1 MIPGLIAGGMLK
13 VVLILIT
20 TFVNPNFVKTSSY
33 MLLSAIVDA
42 PIYFMPIVVAYGA
55 TTKLGGTL
63 TLFTLPVRIL
73 NYETSLW
80 N

>member
-20 TFVNPNFVKTSSY
+20 TFVNLNFVKISSY
-33 MLLSAIVDA
+33 MLLSAIGDA

-55 TTKLGGTL
+55 TTKLGGTP
-63 TLFTLPVRIL
+63 TLFAFPVRIL